1 MLICRKRCSALSGTA
16 FRVRFAPNTHF
27 NHLPK
32 LSFSALTNG
41 DSKKSEKS
49 AVESAGER
57 RETDLRI
64 LRELGKHLW
73 PDASHPNSVKLKA
86 RVVAAV
92 SLLVASKVINIQV
105 PFLFKALVDSFQV
118 DHTLIVNNLGD
129 PLLLATPI
137 AIVMGYGIAR
147 ATSSLA
153 AECRSAIFAPVAHDA
168 IRQGEYLSI
177 IVCTGL
183 HRI

>member
-1 MLICRKRCSALSGTA
+1 MLVCRRRCSALSAAA
-16 FRVRFAPNTHF
+16 FRVKFEQPKNLY
-27 NHLPK
+27 NHIPK
-32 LSFSALTNG
+32 LSLSTITTTDDIKKKNALETAS
-41 DSKKSEKS
+41 D
-49 AVESAGER
+49 R
-57 RETDLRI
+57 RETDVRI

-73 PDASHPNSVKLKA
+73 PDASHPNSVNLKS

-118 DHTLIVNNLGD
+118 DHTMLVSSLGD

-147 ATSSLA
+147 ASSSLA

-168 IRQGEYLSI
+168 IRQGKQCSI
-177 IVCTGL
+177 L
-183 HRI
+183 